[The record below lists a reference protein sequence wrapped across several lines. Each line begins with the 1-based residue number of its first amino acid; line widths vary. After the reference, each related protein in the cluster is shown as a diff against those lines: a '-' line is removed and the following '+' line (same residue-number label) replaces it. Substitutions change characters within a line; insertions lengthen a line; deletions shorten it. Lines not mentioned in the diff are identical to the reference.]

1 MKFQCRIL
9 TFLFVFF
16 LGFPDLRGQSLSWI
30 KVEGNRFVNEQ
41 GKTMIFQGLNSSD
54 PDKLERSGHWN
65 AEYFEQI
72 KSWGANLVRFPVH
85 PRAWRERGKS
95 TYLQLLD
102 EGIRLAEAE
111 GLYVIIDWHSI
122 GNLRSELF
130 QNDGYITNRGETFE
144 FWRTMALRY
153 GNNPTVAF
161 FEFYNEPTLA
171 SGRFGLCTWPEWR
184 EIMEELIV
192 IVRAN
197 GAKNIPL
204 IAGFNWAYDLMDVK
218 NDPIKFPGVAYV
230 SHPYPQKRERP
241 WEPQWEKDWGF
252 VADQYPVVLTEIG
265 FCGPDA
271 RGAHIPV
278 ISDPSYVDLITK
290 YCRKKGISWVVW
302 VFDPN
307 WSPMLIED
315 WTFKPT
321 EAGQYWKMVMS
332 GQH

>member
-9 TFLFVFF
+9 IFLFVLF
-16 LGFPDLRGQSLSWI
+16 LSFPDATGQSLSWI

-41 GKTMIFQGLNSSD
+41 GETIIFQGLNSSD

-65 AEYFEQI
+65 AEYFQQV
-72 KSWGANLVRFPVH
+72 KSWGANIVRFPVH
-85 PRAWRERGKS
+85 PRAWRERGKNA
-95 TYLQLLD
+95 YLQLLD
-102 EGIRLAEAE
+102 EGIRLAEVE

-130 QNDGYITNRGETFE
+130 QNDGYITTRGETFE

-153 GNNPTVAF
+153 GNNPAVAF
-161 FEFYNEPTLA
+161 FEFFNEPTLA
-171 SGRFGLCTWPEWR
+171 SGRFGLCTWPEWKA
-184 EIMEELIV
+184 IMEELIV

-204 IAGFNWAYDLMDVK
+204 IAGFNWAYDLMDVR
-218 NDPIKFPGVAYV
+218 NDPIKFQGVAYV
-230 SHPYPQKRERP
+230 SHPYPQKREKP

-265 FCGPDA
+265 FCGPNA

-278 ISDPSYVDLITK
+278 ISDPSYVDIMTE

-321 EAGQYWKMVMS
+321 EAGQYWKMAMS
-332 GQH
+332 GQP